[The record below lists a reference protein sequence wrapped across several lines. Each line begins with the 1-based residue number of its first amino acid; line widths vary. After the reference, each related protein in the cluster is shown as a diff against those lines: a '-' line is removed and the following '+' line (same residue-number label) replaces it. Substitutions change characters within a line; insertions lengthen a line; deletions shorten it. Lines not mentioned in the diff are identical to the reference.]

1 MASPH
6 LEHLQINEALILEAT
21 RVLTKASP
29 SEQKVTQ
36 ILRLL
41 SEWSQLYY
49 GRVLLPNY
57 SANALQPAYS
67 YALNK
72 ERLLNGDYNVAFD
85 QGITGSVWRT
95 GQPALVTDISDES
108 FFLTRIAEPIN
119 GSLSGIGFI
128 TVPILTDGKTLGVL
142 SVQRSTHTPRLYSH
156 DIDLL
161 RVIASMI
168 ASVLLQICQP
178 VQYHVSIESLTQESA
193 RLRQICS
200 ANGIIGNSESL
211 IAAVKQI
218 DNAKNS
224 NAPILLLGE
233 SGTGKEMFA
242 AMAHQLSQRQRG
254 PYIPLN
260 CGAIPDQLLE
270 SELFGHEKGSFT
282 GAHKHKKGKLQQAD
296 SGTLFLDEIGDMP
309 LNLQVKLLR
318 VLQDRQVQPVGS
330 EHPVNVDFRI
340 ITATHVNLKQAVETG
355 EFRLDLFFR
364 LNVIPITLPPLR
376 ERISDIPLLANYFIE
391 RYQGMYRRQI
401 SFTAGAIERLQNY
414 SWPGN
419 IRQLQNLLERAVL
432 QSENSLLTI
441 EFIEQLLDSESQ
453 MHPQIQ
459 PEPKAATNNVT
470 QLVRRS
476 ATGTGASDSETRKIE
491 VQDTRYRPYIRVE
504 TSDLDQINATLQRT
518 GGNQTRAA
526 ELLGMTL
533 RQLRYRLAKLA

>member
-1 MASPH
+1 MANPH

-29 SEQKVTQ
+29 SEQKIAQ

-41 SEWSQLYY
+41 SEWAQLYY

-57 SANALQPAYS
+57 AANALQPAYS

-72 ERLLNGDYNVAFD
+72 ERLQNGDYNVAFD

-95 GQPALVTDISDES
+95 GQPALVTDISDEPL
-108 FFLTRIAEPIN
+108 FLTRIAEPIDDDLR
-119 GSLSGIGFI
+119 GMGFI
-128 TVPILTDGKTLGVL
+128 SVPILADGKTLGVL
-142 SVQRSTHTPRLYSH
+142 SVQRLTRAPRLYSH
-156 DIDLL
+156 DVDLL

-168 ASVLLQICQP
+168 GSVLLQICQP
-178 VQYHVSIESLTQESA
+178 VQYHVSIETLNQESA
-193 RLRQICS
+193 RLRQLCA
-200 ANGIIGNSESL
+200 ANGIIGTSQAL

-242 AMAHQLSQRQRG
+242 AMAHKLSHRQRG
-254 PYIPLN
+254 PYVPLN
-260 CGAIPDQLLE
+260 CAAIPDQLLE

-282 GAHKHKKGKLQQAD
+282 GAHKNKKGKLQQAD

-330 EHPVNVDFRI
+330 ENPVNVDFRI
-340 ITATHVNLKQAVETG
+340 ITATHVNLKQAVESG

-391 RYQGMYRRQI
+391 RYEGMYRRQL
-401 SFTAGAIERLQNY
+401 SFTSGAIERLQNY

-441 EFIEQLLDSESQ
+441 EFIDQLLEGESDL
-453 MHPQIQ
+453 HPVRNSV
-459 PEPKAATNNVT
+459 ASNVT
-470 QLVRRS
+470 HLPRTTID
-476 ATGTGASDSETRKIE
+476 AGKNKIE
-491 VQDTRYRPYIRVE
+491 VHESRYRPYIRVE
-504 TSDLDQINATLQRT
+504 SGDRANILETLQRT

-526 ELLGMTL
+526 ELLGMTV